1 MKANTPEL
9 MKFKRLQ
16 RRLNESRRGIAG
28 LLELLWIGV
37 SRNCPEGDVGRFTNE
52 EIAIMVDWEG
62 DPDLLVNAL
71 VDCGWLDVCDE
82 NRLVVHDW
90 LDHCPTYVKGGMA
103 TRKKATPKNAATSTE
118 PEAIAVGQN
127 SSATSLE
134 PEAIAIG
141 SEPVSTKP
149 SLTKPNQAFSIQ
161 AEETKI
167 PWLQNQSERFRSSWD
182 RWKRHLKQKMIV
194 QTDMEEETELM
205 DLVRCYPNE
214 DERIV
219 VIDFSIGCRA
229 KHLVKNGDHR
239 KSNSPATKPK
249 EKTFYPR
256 PSKREVAS

>member
-16 RRLNESRRGIAG
+16 RRLNETRRGIVG

-37 SRNCPEGDVGRFTNE
+37 SKNCPEGDVGRFTNE

-62 DPDLLVNAL
+62 EPDLLVNAL
-71 VDCGWLDVCDE
+71 VDCGWLDVSDKS
-82 NRLVVHDW
+82 RLVVHDW

-103 TRKKATPKNAATSTE
+103 TRKKAAPKNTATSTE
-118 PEAIAVGQN
+118 PEAIAN
-127 SSATSLE
+127 SSNGSSTSLE
-134 PEAIAIG
+134 PGAIAIG

-149 SLTKPNQAFSIQ
+149 SQAKPNQAFSFQ

-167 PWLQNQSERFRSSWD
+167 PWLQNQSERFRKSWD
-182 RWKRHLKQKMIV
+182 RWKKHLQQKMV
-194 QTDMEEETELM
+194 FQTAIEEEAELM

-214 DERIV
+214 DERVV

-229 KHLVKNGDHR
+229 KHLVKNGDHK
-239 KSNSPATKPK
+239 KSIGASRPK
-249 EKTFYPR
+249 EKTYYPK
-256 PSKREVAS
+256 PPKREVAT